1 MRDALREAALATE
14 WCLLHDLIIK
24 NEILTQNGRDGE
36 EEDQEVVDNNNNM
49 LARRC
54 KNNNSIEST
63 NGDKIGS
70 TAVPGLRT
78 VASLRFWRLVSH
90 GLEPKLDV
98 LH

>member
-1 MRDALREAALATE
+1 MDDVLREAALAME
-14 WCLLHDLIIK
+14 WCLLHDPIIK
-24 NEILTQNGRDGE
+24 NGILAQDGREGKEGDKK
-36 EEDQEVVDNNNNM
+36 VVDNNNM
-49 LARRC
+49 MAWRC

-63 NGDKIGS
+63 NGHKIGS